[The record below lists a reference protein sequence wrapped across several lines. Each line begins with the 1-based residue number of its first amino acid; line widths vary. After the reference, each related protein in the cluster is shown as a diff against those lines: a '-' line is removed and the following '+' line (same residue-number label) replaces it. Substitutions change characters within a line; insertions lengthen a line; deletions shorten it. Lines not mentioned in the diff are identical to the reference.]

1 MYQYKMVDFKKKSFW
16 KGHMKLED
24 LEAEINEYAKLGW
37 ELDRI
42 VSGETAGTLG
52 FGKDVFILVFK
63 AER

>member
-1 MYQYKMVDFKKKSFW
+1 
-16 KGHMKLED
+16 MKLED
-24 LEAEINEYAKLGW
+24 LEAEINEYASLGW

-42 VSGETAGTLG
+42 VSGETSGTLG

>member
-1 MYQYKMVDFKKKSFW
+1 MYQYKMVDFKKTSFW

-24 LEAEINEYAKLGW
+24 FEAKINEYASQGW
-37 ELDRI
+37 ELDRV

-63 AER
+63 MER

>member
-24 LEAEINEYAKLGW
+24 LEAKINEYASQGW
-37 ELDRI
+37 ELDRV

-63 AER
+63 MER